1 MACIL
6 KTSIFC
12 VQYPRSY
19 SCLYNIRQLC
29 SMAISHLRA
38 RSIGTKVKP
47 HHWLVAS
54 ILRTTALSPLNKHSC
69 HCPGVCLRTPLPL
82 MRVPFALVLL
92 AII

>member
-1 MACIL
+1 MHLEDVYLLCTISL
-6 KTSIFC
+6 
-12 VQYPRSY
+12 QLL
-19 SCLYNIRQLC
+19 SCLYNIRQLR
-29 SMAISHLRA
+29 SMAILHLRA

-54 ILRTTALSPLNKHSC
+54 IFRTTALSPLNKHSC